1 VAVTLSGGRYWRRE
15 RIVLGLAVFNGLFL
29 AAAIMA
35 RPHWGQ
41 AAGSL
46 ATFSP
51 FPGGSLNTLL
61 LLVASTIG
69 ATVTPWMVFFQ
80 QGASA
85 DKGLTHRDIR
95 HGRLDTILGGA
106 LAAAFGC
113 GAFLAGTRLAGHP
126 GAGIQGLAGA
136 GFLGALAHVSGNAV
150 AMVFAF
156 GLIESGA
163 VAILTICAST
173 AYSAG
178 ECAGATHSFNNPPRT
193 AKLFYAAN
201 ITTALI
207 AAGII
212 LIPGAPLLSIALNA
226 NVLATVLL
234 PVTLVFVILLA
245 SDRQLMG
252 RRANT
257 VSLNMAAAAI
267 VTVVAGCGAAYG
279 IDSFLQA
286 AHLIPGG

>member
-1 VAVTLSGGRYWRRE
+1 MPE
-15 RIVLGLAVFNGLFL
+15 RCAGCLIAGFPL
-29 AAAIMA
+29 
-35 RPHWGQ
+35 
-41 AAGSL
+41 AGSR
-46 ATFSP
+46 P
-51 FPGGSLNTLL
+51 
-61 LLVASTIG
+61 
-69 ATVTPWMVFFQ
+69 
-80 QGASA
+80 
-85 DKGLTHRDIR
+85 
-95 HGRLDTILGGA
+95 GRLDTIVGGT

-113 GAFLAGTRLAGHP
+113 GAFLAGTRLAGQP

-136 GFLGALAHVSGNAV
+136 GFPAALAHVSGHAV

-173 AYSAG
+173 AYSAD
-178 ECAGATHSFNNPPRT
+178 ECAGVAASFNNRPHT
-193 AKLFYAAN
+193 ARLFYAAN
-201 ITTALI
+201 ITAALI

-212 LIPGAPLLSIALNA
+212 LIPGAPLLLIALNA
-226 NVLATVLL
+226 NV
-234 PVTLVFVILLA
+234 LA

-252 RRANT
+252 RRVNT

-286 AHLIPGG
+286 AQLISGG